1 MTVTRETRLQ
11 ADVERTLSER
21 VPEVEVLLAERA
33 SPGLVRV
40 VIDRPGGSVD
50 LDLCERVTRELSGLR
65 EQYALEVSS
74 PGEERPLTRPV
85 HFQRA
90 VGDTV
95 AIRTDEPLDGR
106 RRFMGR
112 LLDAGEEAVEID
124 QDGHRVRIPY
134 NAIRRSHLVLDA
146 AAGGTT

>member
-1 MTVTRETRLQ
+1 VTRETRLQ

-106 RRFMGR
+106 RRFTGR

>member
-1 MTVTRETRLQ
+1 VTRETRLQ

-106 RRFMGR
+106 RRFTGR

-134 NAIRRSHLVLDA
+134 TAIRRSHLVLDA

>member
-1 MTVTRETRLQ
+1 MTRETRLQ

-40 VIDRPGGSVD
+40 VIDRPGGAVD
-50 LDLCERVTRELSGLR
+50 LDLCERVTRELSDLR

-74 PGEERPLTRPV
+74 PGEERPLTRPT

-106 RRFMGR
+106 RSFTGR

-124 QDGHRVRIPY
+124 QDGNRVRIPY
-134 NAIRRSHLVLDA
+134 TAIRRSHLVFDP